1 MLEIPETRTVSKEL
15 RKEILGKTITNV
27 GGNFTDH
34 KFTFYYGDPEEYKN
48 YLVNKKVTD
57 IIDRNY
63 YVEIEIEDYKL
74 IMRDGAN
81 IRYYKDKKDLPEK
94 SKLLL
99 EFNDGSFL
107 NVTTAMYSAINVF
120 SKNENYDDE
129 YYNLELTRVGVLDK
143 EFTFDYFKSLI
154 NDETA
159 KLSLKAFLA
168 TGQRILGIGNG
179 SLQDILYNAKMH
191 PKRKINTLN
200 EKELKDLYETTIK
213 TIKTMVKQGGRDT
226 EKDIYGQ
233 NGGYKTIL
241 SKNTY
246 KNKCHNCHSEIKKES
261 YLGGTIYYCP
271 NCQKL

>member
-1 MLEIPETRTVSKEL
+1 MLEIPETRNVSKEL
-15 RKEILGKTITNV
+15 RKEIRGTAITNV

-81 IRYYKDKKDLPEK
+81 IRYYKDRKDLPEK

-200 EKELKDLYETTIK
+200 ERELKDLYETAIK

-246 KNKCHNCHSEIKKES
+246 KNKCHHCYSEIKKES